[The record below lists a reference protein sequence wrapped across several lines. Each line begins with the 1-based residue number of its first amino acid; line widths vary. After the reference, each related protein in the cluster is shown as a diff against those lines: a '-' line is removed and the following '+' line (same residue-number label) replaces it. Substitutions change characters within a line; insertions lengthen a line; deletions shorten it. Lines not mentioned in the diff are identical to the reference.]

1 MNERNNPSWILG
13 RGAGN
18 ELRFEDDTVSRRH
31 ARLAVDAEGQWT
43 LEDLGSSNGT
53 WRQEGAQWV
62 RVARVE
68 VALDDAL
75 RLGERETSLRAL
87 LERFSDVIVLAD
99 LDLPDGLGE
108 LRLTTLKPEPPA
120 LERPRRNPRTGE
132 IEESS

>member
-1 MNERNNPSWILG
+1 MKAPDNPHWILG
-13 RGAGN
+13 RGAGS

-31 ARLAVDAEGQWT
+31 ARLAVDAEGHWT

-53 WRQEGAQWV
+53 WRREEGSWV
-62 RVARVE
+62 RVTCVE

-87 LERFSDVIVLAD
+87 LERFADVIVLAD
-99 LDLPDGLGE
+99 LDLPHGIGD
-108 LRLTTLKPEPPA
+108 LRLTTLEPESPA

-132 IEESS
+132 IEESH